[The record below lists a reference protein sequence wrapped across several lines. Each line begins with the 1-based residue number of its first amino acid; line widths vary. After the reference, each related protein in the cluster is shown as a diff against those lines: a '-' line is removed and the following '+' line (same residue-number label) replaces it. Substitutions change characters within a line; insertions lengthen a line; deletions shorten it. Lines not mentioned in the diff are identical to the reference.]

1 MHTFADLAKTLNR
14 STVYLSGL
22 QSRFD
27 LLRFDW
33 AGCSLAYFASL
44 QRVVHLRTPSITE
57 GALGVSLSVSSNM
70 DLGSFTS
77 PADAVQE
84 QRGRCAW

>member
-1 MHTFADLAKTLNR
+1 MHTFADLTKALHR
-14 STVYLSGL
+14 STMCISRV
-22 QSRFD
+22 QSRFE
-27 LLRFDW
+27 LPTFDGPGYSE
-33 AGCSLAYFASL
+33 AFLAFL
-44 QRVVHLRTPSITE
+44 QTLVHLRTLSITE
-57 GALGVSLSVSSNM
+57 GVLGLSLNDSSNM